1 MNQPHQAQD
10 GIAATVK
17 DYILREFLPGAN
29 PSELTDTTPLVTGA
43 ILDSLATV
51 RMVTFLE
58 ERFGIEIAAHETSVD
73 YLDTIQDIARL
84 VQSKR

>member
-1 MNQPHQAQD
+1 
-10 GIAATVK
+10 
-17 DYILREFLPGAN
+17 
-29 PSELTDTTPLVTGA
+29 
-43 ILDSLATV
+43 
-51 RMVTFLE
+51 MVTFLE